1 MIRKYQTS
9 DYNSV
14 EKMLK
19 DEFNISFPQENSF
32 SRKLVCAKDE
42 NIVGILLYSVMYE
55 RAEIDYICVKKE
67 FRNKN
72 IATDLINEMFTILIQ
87 DNVETVSLEVRKSNI
102 PARSFYKKMGF
113 SEVSIRSN
121 YYKNEDGILMVRHLV
136 ICQDKNARS
145 F

>member
-42 NIVGILLYSVMYE
+42 NIVGTLLYSVMYE

-67 FRNKN
+67 CRNKN

-121 YYKNEDGILMVRHLV
+121 YYKNEDGILMVRKL
-136 ICQDKNARS
+136 IK
-145 F
+145 

>member
-1 MIRKYQTS
+1 MIRKYQTN

-19 DEFNISFPQENSF
+19 DEFGISFPQENSF
-32 SRKLVCAKDE
+32 SRQLVCVKDE

-87 DNVETVSLEVRKSNI
+87 ENVETVSLEVRKSNI
-102 PARSFYKKMGF
+102 PAQNFYKKMGF
-113 SEVSIRSN
+113 SEVAIRSN
-121 YYKNEDGILMVRHLV
+121 YYKNEDGILMVRKL
-136 ICQDKNARS
+136 IK
-145 F
+145 

>member
-14 EKMLK
+14 EKILK
-19 DEFNISFPQENSF
+19 DEFGISFPQENSF
-32 SRKLVCAKDE
+32 SRKLVCVKDE
-42 NIVGILLYSVMYE
+42 KIVGILLYSVMYE

-67 FRNKN
+67 YRNKN
-72 IATDLINEMFTILIQ
+72 IATELINEMFSLLIQ
-87 DNVETVSLEVRKSNI
+87 ENVETISLEVRKSNI

-113 SEVSIRSN
+113 SEVAIRSN

-136 ICQDKNARS
+136 ICQDKNDGS

>member
-32 SRKLVCAKDE
+32 SRQLVCVKDE

-55 RAEIDYICVKKE
+55 RTEIDYICVKKE
-67 FRNKN
+67 YRNKN

-102 PARSFYKKMGF
+102 PAQNFYKKMGF
-113 SEVSIRSN
+113 SEVAIRSN
-121 YYKNEDGILMVRHLV
+121 YYKNEDGILMVRKL
-136 ICQDKNARS
+136 IK
-145 F
+145 

>member
-67 FRNKN
+67 CRNKN

-102 PARSFYKKMGF
+102 PAQNFYKKMGF
-113 SEVSIRSN
+113 SEVAIRSN
-121 YYKNEDGILMVRHLV
+121 YYKNEDGILMVRKL
-136 ICQDKNARS
+136 IK
-145 F
+145 

>member
-1 MIRKYQTS
+1 
-9 DYNSV
+9 
-14 EKMLK
+14 
-19 DEFNISFPQENSF
+19 
-32 SRKLVCAKDE
+32 
-42 NIVGILLYSVMYE
+42 MYE

-67 FRNKN
+67 CRNKN

-121 YYKNEDGILMVRHLV
+121 YYKNEDGILMVRKL
-136 ICQDKNARS
+136 IK
-145 F
+145 

>member
-121 YYKNEDGILMVRHLV
+121 YYKNEDGILMVRKL
-136 ICQDKNARS
+136 IK
-145 F
+145 

>member
-67 FRNKN
+67 CRNKN

-121 YYKNEDGILMVRHLV
+121 YYKNEDGILMVRKL
-136 ICQDKNARS
+136 IK
-145 F
+145 

>member
-72 IATDLINEMFTILIQ
+72 IATDLINEIFTILIQ

-121 YYKNEDGILMVRHLV
+121 YYKNEDGILMVRKL
-136 ICQDKNARS
+136 IK
-145 F
+145 

>member
-42 NIVGILLYSVMYE
+42 NIVGILLCSVMYE

-67 FRNKN
+67 YRNKN

-87 DNVETVSLEVRKSNI
+87 ENVETVSLEVRKSNI
-102 PARSFYKKMGF
+102 PAQNFYKKMGF

-121 YYKNEDGILMVRHLV
+121 YYKNEDGILMVRKL
-136 ICQDKNARS
+136 IK
-145 F
+145 